1 MFSLQTHA
9 GAFLGEQRPGN
20 QLSVGALDR
29 GVPSAIVPDML
40 VSLFDRFLSRRS
52 LIDRYVFSTCQVV
65 WILWPEWRFPDEG
78 IIGPLLNEAQRQR
91 SLS

>member
-1 MFSLQTHA
+1 LLQTHA

-29 GVPSAIVPDML
+29 GVPSAIVRDTL
-40 VSLFDRFLSRRS
+40 ISLFDRFLSRRS

-65 WILWPEWRFPDEG
+65 WILWAGERRFPDEG
-78 IIGPLLNEAQRQR
+78 IIGPLLNDVHRQR